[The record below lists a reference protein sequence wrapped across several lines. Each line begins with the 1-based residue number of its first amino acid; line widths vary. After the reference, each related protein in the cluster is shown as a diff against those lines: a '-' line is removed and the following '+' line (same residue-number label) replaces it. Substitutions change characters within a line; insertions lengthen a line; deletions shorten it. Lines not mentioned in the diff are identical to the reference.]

1 MVGETAFL
9 AVDLGAESGRVVL
22 GRFEGERMTFEE
34 VHRFPNVP
42 VRLPDGLRWD
52 VLRIL
57 GEIEDGI
64 AKAAKDGGRIESL
77 GIDAWGVDFGLLD
90 RDGCLISNPYHY
102 RDPRTEGMQE
112 RAFGRMSKEEIY
124 ETTGIQFMP
133 INTLYQLLA
142 MEDSSLLPAAQTLLL
157 IPDLIRYWLTGEKA
171 CEFTAASTTQ
181 LCDARSG
188 GWARGLVE
196 DMRLPGRIFGE
207 IVPPGTQVGRL
218 LPGVAKVTG
227 AKEGLPVTAVASH
240 DTASAVVAAPAENE
254 NFAYISS
261 GTWSLVGVEL
271 PEPAIAPEGMRAN
284 FTNEGGFGGTTR
296 FLKNVMG
303 LWLLQECRRNWA
315 REGREYSY
323 EELARFAEEAPMDG
337 PLVDPDH
344 PLFLSPGDMPSRIR
358 RLCRTTGQEGPE
370 EPGAMTRCVLESLAL
385 KYRWA
390 LEKAEEITG
399 RRVGVVHI
407 VGGGARN
414 ELLCQLTADATR
426 RLVRAGP
433 VEATAL
439 GNLMVQAYA
448 GGWLSSLGEI
458 RESVRR
464 SVEVRDYE
472 PRGEED
478 RWHEASEKLRFIMET
493 SPQLER
499 EGAGT

>member
-1 MVGETAFL
+1 MAVDTAFL
-9 AVDLGAESGRVVL
+9 AVDLGAESGRAVL
-22 GRFEGERMTFEE
+22 GRFDGERMALEE
-34 VHRFPNVP
+34 VHRFPNTP
-42 VRLPDGLRWD
+42 VQLPDGLHWD
-52 VLRIL
+52 VLRIV
-57 GEIEDGI
+57 GEVKEGL
-64 AKAAKDGGRIESL
+64 AKAATNTGRIESL
-77 GIDAWGVDFGLLD
+77 GVDSWGVDFALLD
-90 RDGCLISNPYHY
+90 RDGSLISNPYHY

-112 RAFGRMSKEEIY
+112 RALDRVPKEEIY
-124 ETTGIQFMP
+124 GTTGIQFMP
-133 INTLYQLLA
+133 INTLNQLLA
-142 MEDSSLLPAAQTLLL
+142 MESSPLLGAAQTLLL
-157 IPDLIRYWLTGEKA
+157 IPDLIGYWLTGEKA
-171 CEFTAASTTQ
+171 CEYTNATTTQ

-188 GWARGLVE
+188 RWSVALLEKMGL
-196 DMRLPGRIFGE
+196 PAHIFGE
-207 IVPPGTQVGRL
+207 IISPGTRLGPL
-218 LPGVAKVTG
+218 LPGVVEEMG
-227 AKEGLPVTAVASH
+227 ARKAFPVTAVASH
-240 DTASAVVAAPAENE
+240 DTASAVVAVPAEGE

-303 LWLLQECRRNWA
+303 LWLLQECRRSWA

-323 EELARFAEEAPMDG
+323 EGLTRLAEDAPPAG

-344 PLFLSPGDMPSRIR
+344 PAFLAPGDMASRIR
-358 RLCRTTGQEGPE
+358 RLCKTTGQEGPE

-448 GGWLSSLGEI
+448 GGWLSSLGEM

-499 EGAGT
+499 EGAGN